1 MVSKKR
7 KEKMSWS
14 ESLLYK
20 YSKTYRQIWKNKE
33 TLEDIKAQNIQ
44 TQVMLQALAE
54 KSDKIPETGLSVSEF
69 VSFLNYTV
77 DITKLPPAKG
87 KMRALQLADAE
98 ILRIFDEVCR
108 KHNLQY
114 WLDFGTLLGA
124 VRHQGFIPW
133 DDDMDVAMPRESY
146 NRLFDILEEEFKG
159 TELHFYGKYGT
170 FMKWDNFIRISYHGT
185 YLNLDVFPYDFYYKP
200 LKTDEEKQQLSQK
213 MIAGREF
220 YNMNFSQV
228 EENEASLTAFR
239 KQLTDYTFKNIC
251 EGKQAEKPESQSRP
265 AIFKGIE
272 NWAYFKP
279 YFYDYDDIF
288 PLQKR
293 KFEGMEFNVPH
304 NQHKYLAH
312 IYGNY
317 WSFPENLNRHEGV
330 FLSGI
335 PNNIDEIITK
345 LQTIR
350 IK

>member
-1 MVSKKR
+1 
-7 KEKMSWS
+7 MSWS

-20 YSKTYRQIWKNKE
+20 YSKTYRQIWRNKE
-33 TLEDIKAQNIQ
+33 ILEDIKAQNDQ
-44 TQVMLQALAE
+44 TQVLLQSLAE
-54 KSDKIPETGLSVSEF
+54 KPDNMPQTGLSASEF

-98 ILRIFDEVCR
+98 ILRIFDEVCQ
-108 KHNLQY
+108 KHGLQY

-146 NRLFDILEEEFKG
+146 NRLFDILEEEFNG

-170 FMKWDNFIRISYHGT
+170 FMRWDNFIRISYRGT
-185 YLNLDVFPYDFYYKP
+185 YLNLDIFPYDFYYKS
-200 LKTDEEKQQLSQK
+200 LKTDEEKQHLAQK
-213 MIAGREF
+213 MIAGREY
-220 YNMNFSQV
+220 YNQNFAQI
-228 EENEASLTAFR
+228 EESEAGLTEFR
-239 KQLTDYTFKNIC
+239 KQLSEYTFKNIC
-251 EGKQAEKPESQSRP
+251 NGNQAEKPENQSRP

-288 PLQKR
+288 PLQKA
-293 KFEGMEFNVPH
+293 KFEKMEFNVPH
-304 NQHKYLAH
+304 NQNKYLAH

-335 PNNIDEIITK
+335 PDNIDEITTK
-345 LQTIR
+345 LQAIR

>member
-33 TLEDIKAQNIQ
+33 TLEDIKNSLRFL
-44 TQVMLQALAE
+44 TDN
-54 KSDKIPETGLSVSEF
+54 STGTGLSVSEF

-87 KMRALQLADAE
+87 KMRALQLANSE
-98 ILRIFDEVCR
+98 ILRIFDEVCQ
-108 KHNLQY
+108 KHGLQY

-170 FMKWDNFIRISYHGT
+170 FMRWDNFIRISYRGT

-200 LKTDEEKQQLSQK
+200 LQTDEEKQHLAQK
-213 MIAGREF
+213 MIAGREY
-220 YNMNFSQV
+220 YNQNFAQI
-228 EENEASLTAFR
+228 EESEAGLTEFR
-239 KQLTDYTFKNIC
+239 KQLSEYTFKNIC
-251 EGKQAEKPESQSRP
+251 NGKQAEKPESQSRP

-288 PLQKR
+288 PLQKA
-293 KFEGMEFNVPH
+293 KFEKMEFNVPH
-304 NQHKYLAH
+304 NQNKYLAH

-317 WSFPENLNRHEGV
+317 WSFPENLNRHGGV

-335 PNNIDEIITK
+335 PDNIDEIITK

>member
-14 ESLLYK
+14 ERLLYK
-20 YSKTYRQIWKNKE
+20 YSKTYRQIWRTKE
-33 TLEDIKAQNIQ
+33 TLED
-44 TQVMLQALAE
+44 ME
-54 KSDKIPETGLSVSEF
+54 KSLQILAGRSSGTPLSTSDF

-98 ILRIFDEVCR
+98 ILRIFDEVCQ

-124 VRHQGFIPW
+124 VRHQGFVPW

-146 NRLFDILEEEFKG
+146 NQLFDILEEEFKG

-170 FMKWDNFIRISYHGT
+170 FMKWDNFIRISYQET
-185 YLNLDVFPYDFYYKP
+185 YLNLDIFPYDFYYKP
-200 LKTDEEKQQLSQK
+200 LQTDEEKQHLAQK
-213 MIAGREF
+213 MIAGREY
-220 YNMNFSQV
+220 YNQNFAHV

-239 KQLTDYTFKNIC
+239 KQLSEYTFKNIC
-251 EGKQAEKPESQSRP
+251 DEKQADKPEDQSRP

-279 YFYDYDDIF
+279 FFYDYDDIF
-288 PLQKR
+288 PLQKG
-293 KFEGMEFNVPH
+293 KFEGMAFNVPH
-304 NQHKYLAH
+304 NQNKYLTH
-312 IYGNY
+312 IYGDY
-317 WSFPENLNRHEGV
+317 LSFPENLNRHGGV

-335 PNNIDEIITK
+335 PDNINEIITK
-345 LQTIR
+345 LQAIR